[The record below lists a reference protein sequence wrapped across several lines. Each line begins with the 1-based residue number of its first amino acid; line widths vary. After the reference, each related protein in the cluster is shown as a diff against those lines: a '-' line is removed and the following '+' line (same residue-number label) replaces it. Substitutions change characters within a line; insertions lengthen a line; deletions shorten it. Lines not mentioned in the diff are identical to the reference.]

1 MVSRMVSV
9 AVVTGGNKGIGLSI
23 VKKSWFSF
31 LLHKQTR
38 YRIFIGHSLCTH
50 RVTKHK
56 LLQSDKFTHV
66 YLTSRNVELGTEA
79 ISRKDFI
86 SMISITIEKY
96 ELQ

>member
-38 YRIFIGHSLCTH
+38 YRIFIGH

-96 ELQ
+96 ELQWDTY

>member
-23 VKKSWFSF
+23 VKKPWFSF
-31 LLHKQTR
+31 LLDRETR
-38 YRIFIGHSLCTH
+38 YRTFVGH

-66 YLTSRNVELGTEA
+66 YLTSRNVELGNGA

-86 SMISITIEKY
+86 
-96 ELQ
+96 